1 MRQHDC
7 GSTSCKFATARNG
20 QRNNGP
26 CRCMRDSDARIDG
39 LEEVLR
45 DLVDATDGVLSFAG
59 APLIQDKKGFDEY
72 ASKAYE
78 AISRAEAILKAG
90 VEVADA

>member
-7 GSTSCKFATARNG
+7 GDSSCKFAIDRSG
-20 QRNNGP
+20 QRTNGG
-26 CRCMRDSDARIDG
+26 CRCMKNADARIDG

-45 DLVDATDGVLSFAG
+45 DLVDAADGALLFAG
-59 APLIQDKKGFDEY
+59 QPLVQDKKGFDEY

-90 VEVADA
+90 VEVDG